1 MASLAGGFGDATA
14 IEVLRN
20 GQYNRMLQALAS
32 IMEIAP
38 TELTR
43 DAITLLDAA
52 RDASEER
59 CFEAL
64 SYPYVGTWARVCLEQ
79 LMGLGSETSAIEHVL
94 HLNSVAAVAAYRC
107 GIDFELSVPSRQG
120 RVALPGLGVAITD
133 SEGGS
138 ATACCLNGQL
148 SIHGTNSRVDIPQD
162 PNTSSE
168 EWLAVR
174 EVTSHC
180 DDMSITLA
188 IDDLDPY
195 RGHFPFA
202 GVIPPS
208 DRLDD
213 IGYKT
218 WCEMISDAW
227 MHLVINYKPYTQ
239 SMSSGLRV
247 ITPLEETNSPRHD
260 RSPNAFGSVAI
271 ANVSHRWLAY
281 GMLDGFQ
288 RTKISALDYLF
299 PLHRSTV
306 EEASC
311 YAPWTI
317 VPQSFRAFFEAAYA
331 APAVATYWRTE
342 ATKAVDAEERCSA
355 EMHFVIWRS
364 RLDHLKQELKG
375 SNELTALGRKFVEE
389 LPSSA
394 SLESIDEFSPSIIEL
409 ARMTEIDG
417 RISWRLQNLM
427 PDSVA
432 VNRISA
438 AWLASRPCPMD
449 MTIESRAKHQR
460 HLVRWRSRRWLGL
473 RRIADPDWFQQI
485 ASNQGY
491 LGILD
496 NDAHISDAQMV
507 DGQIDTVV
515 RHCIDEIAIDSG
527 NHEAWALLALAVRDQ
542 RDMTAYALTRF
553 PETVMSVYCAIS
565 RRYGV
570 TTDPLGL
577 AFWMAPLLLRQ
588 DDRLF
593 TPGNSQ

>member
-1 MASLAGGFGDATA
+1 MADDAKYPELELRDEQMASLAGGFGDATA

-260 RSPNAFGSVAI
+260 
-271 ANVSHRWLAY
+271 
-281 GMLDGFQ
+281 
-288 RTKISALDYLF
+288 
-299 PLHRSTV
+299 
-306 EEASC
+306 
-311 YAPWTI
+311 
-317 VPQSFRAFFEAAYA
+317 
-331 APAVATYWRTE
+331 
-342 ATKAVDAEERCSA
+342 
-355 EMHFVIWRS
+355 
-364 RLDHLKQELKG
+364 
-375 SNELTALGRKFVEE
+375 
-389 LPSSA
+389 
-394 SLESIDEFSPSIIEL
+394 
-409 ARMTEIDG
+409 
-417 RISWRLQNLM
+417 LQ
-427 PDSVA
+427 
-432 VNRISA
+432 
-438 AWLASRPCPMD
+438 
-449 MTIESRAKHQR
+449 T
-460 HLVRWRSRRWLGL
+460 HLVQSR
-473 RRIADPDWFQQI
+473 
-485 ASNQGY
+485 
-491 LGILD
+491 
-496 NDAHISDAQMV
+496 
-507 DGQIDTVV
+507 
-515 RHCIDEIAIDSG
+515 
-527 NHEAWALLALAVRDQ
+527 
-542 RDMTAYALTRF
+542 
-553 PETVMSVYCAIS
+553 
-565 RRYGV
+565 
-570 TTDPLGL
+570 
-577 AFWMAPLLLRQ
+577 
-588 DDRLF
+588 
-593 TPGNSQ
+593 